1 MSDLPQFHIQLF
13 VTSLAATLLG
23 AMPPI
28 RSYQLYKAKAFETMS
43 AKEKRITMT
52 IFVAVTL
59 LHIGEAI
66 KSIAYAML
74 FYNRST
80 FLGLIT
86 YALISNCATL
96 IAEIGRVVV
105 IYAIIS
111 RAAEFLIKPTDTPAV
126 RARSVLWIRFL
137 GGLRIVWPI
146 LVAAFGAPPA
156 IYGTFAVLM
165 FAADAVVCTI
175 VSIAIMLRIKER
187 RRKELLPAISSFVLY
202 SNSLVTLLFAL
213 LSLVIMSIM
222 SAGINGQLNQVDS
235 AIAFMECLPSI
246 YVVVVGFVMCFAFW
260 NIQEILAINSPT
272 GTSPRRVNTTGLG
285 RNVFTF

>member
-187 RRKELLPAISSFVLY
+187 L
-202 SNSLVTLLFAL
+202 
-213 LSLVIMSIM
+213 IMSIM